1 MGAGLGTAPEK
12 DTEEYLKKISPWV
25 EDCKKKGIPSETY
38 LETEDGLKQGLNRYF
53 DRTPIGNGHLSQTKS
68 GKPASTLMGKFKD
81 FDGGLSQV
89 SFNPFSCCYFTN
101 DFGVMFVFKPT
112 STLESEVELIWLV
125 NEDAKEGDDFNVDD
139 ITFIWDVTT
148 QEDTMIIENNQKGLL
163 SQSFTPGVL
172 SENESAVTYF
182 YNWYFTNMQLPSS

>member
-1 MGAGLGTAPEK
+1 
-12 DTEEYLKKISPWV
+12 
-25 EDCKKKGIPSETY
+25 
-38 LETEDGLKQGLNRYF
+38 LETEDGLKQGLNRYV

-68 GKPASTLMGKFKD
+68 GKPASKLMGKFKD

-101 DFGVMFVFKPT
+101 DFGVMFVFKPN

-125 NEDAKEGDDFNVDD
+125 NEDAKEGADFNVDD